1 MIQSERN
8 KENLQRMTMEV
19 ALEDNNL
26 MEKVLPPDE
35 QEIDV
40 ELEAKE
46 KKYLRGEGA
55 KLETLK
61 DKKLKTQLASREKLY
76 GKSAKAAAKIEKWL
90 LPASAG
96 YLETDGLEKTWR
108 VKQTDIAKEVDILS
122 SRNQYDIVLP
132 DFGPYKLDFT
142 ASGRHMLA
150 GGRKGHLALVDMMS
164 MNLIKE
170 IQVRETVRDVAF
182 LHNDQFFAAAQ
193 KKYSYIYGRD
203 GTELHC
209 LKERGPVARLR
220 FLKNHFLL
228 VSVNKTGQLHY
239 QDVTYGDMVASIRT
253 GKGRTDVMEV
263 NPYNGVVALG
273 HSGGTVTMWKP
284 TSQAPLVQM
293 QCHPGPVSS
302 LAFHPNGHLM
312 ATSGKERKLKIWDL
326 RKFEEVQTIHGFHA
340 KTLSFSQ
347 KGLLAAGTGSFVQ
360 VLGDSSGDY
369 SRYMSHSMVKGYQIE
384 KVMFRPYEDVLG
396 IGHSMGWSS
405 VLIPGS
411 GEPNFD
417 SWVAN
422 PFETTK
428 QRREKEVH
436 LLLDKLPPETIMLD
450 PSKIGAMRPSR
461 RKERPTRG
469 EIEAEKEVAVEAA
482 KGVELKKKTKGR
494 NKPSKRTKK
503 KKELVENV
511 KKTFP
516 EQEQGAAA
524 KKRRIGEDAAADLPS
539 SLKRRKLMTME
550 NEFDSKLSLQ
560 GNASNVEG
568 SISRSK
574 SFAFKAPQENF
585 TIQDFELDK
594 IYGVGSYSKVVRAT
608 KKKDGGVYALKIMDK
623 KFITKENKTA
633 YVKLE
638 RIVLD
643 QLDHPGIVKLFFTF
657 QDNFSLYMALES
669 CEGGELFDQ
678 ITRKGCLS
686 EDEARFYGAE
696 VVDALEYIH
705 TMGLIHRDIKPENL
719 LLTSDGHIK
728 IADFGS
734 VKPMQDSQITLLPNA
749 ASDDKAC
756 TFVGTAAY
764 VPPEV
769 LNSSPATFGLL
780 GSVDYYNASYLKQFF
795 FVICGTN
802 SNRNDLWALGCTL
815 YQMLSGT
822 SPFKDASEWLIFQRI
837 IARDLKFPNHFSEAA
852 RDLIDRL
859 LDTDPSRRPGAGPEG
874 YASLKRHPFFKGV
887 DWKKPRS
894 QTPPKL
900 ALDPSSQSAS
910 PERDGSQWNP
920 THVGDASAMQNNGP
934 SSTSESSGSITRLA
948 SIDSFDSR
956 WQQFL
961 EPGESVIMLSAVKK
975 LRKITNKK
983 VQLILTNKPR
993 LIYVDPSKLVAKGN
1007 IIWSDNSSDLNV
1019 QISSPSHFKIC
1030 TVTHIHNASHQL
1042 FIFLADQNLTVDFIW
1057 QPKKVL
1063 SIEDSK
1069 QRALQW
1075 RKAIETLQNR

>member
-1 MIQSERN
+1 MSCLIRLGY
-8 KENLQRMTMEV
+8 KEKLQGMTMEV

-55 KLETLK
+55 NLETLK

-193 KKYSYIYGRD
+193 KKYSYIYARD

-228 VSVNKTGQLHY
+228 ASVNKIGQLHY

-302 LAFHPNGHLM
+302 VAFHPNGHLM

-516 EQEQGAAA
+516 EQEQGAAG

-539 SLKRRKLMTME
+539 SLKRYRRKLMTME
-550 NEFDSKLSLQ
+550 DEFDSKLSLQ

-585 TIQDFELDK
+585 TVQDFELDK

-769 LNSSPATFGLL
+769 LNSSPATFG
-780 GSVDYYNASYLKQFF
+780 
-795 FVICGTN
+795 
-802 SNRNDLWALGCTL
+802 NDLWALGCTL

-900 ALDPSSQSAS
+900 APDPSSQSAS
-910 PERDGSQWNP
+910 PERDGSPWNP

-1030 TVTHIHNASHQL
+1030 T
-1042 FIFLADQNLTVDFIW
+1042 
-1057 QPKKVL
+1057 PKKVL